1 MLCYDAC
8 LHYSFLHC
16 LKKKKVKSIVT
27 NNSSKAANNLLLIL
41 TVNINGKRQSSISK
55 YHCNT
60 SNIGVHLSNLKHE
73 DALHCLQITWSNQD
87 KLVQNWAAVSI
98 SALSRDVTQ
107 DNEDHMT
114 QVKNYPFAA
123 FLFFTGLIYEVLVL
137 P

>member
-1 MLCYDAC
+1 MMHVYTTVF
-8 LHYSFLHC
+8 YTV

-87 KLVQNWAAVSI
+87 KLVQN
-98 SALSRDVTQ
+98 
-107 DNEDHMT
+107 
-114 QVKNYPFAA
+114 
-123 FLFFTGLIYEVLVL
+123 
-137 P
+137 

>member
-1 MLCYDAC
+1 M
-8 LHYSFLHC
+8 
-16 LKKKKVKSIVT
+16 
-27 NNSSKAANNLLLIL
+27 
-41 TVNINGKRQSSISK
+41 NINGKRKSSNSK

-60 SNIGVHLSNLKHE
+60 SNIRVHLSNLKHE

-87 KLVQNWAAVSI
+87 KLVQNWAAISI

-123 FLFFTGLIYEVLVL
+123 FLFFTGLIYEVVL
-137 P
+137 NNVMVIVHYSKNNNNNKKLLPIYQKYIYSFHWFNYCMYKI